1 VPLSVIIPNLNMS
14 RFLPDA
20 IRSVQRQ
27 DVPVEEII
35 VVDNQSTDDSRD
47 VIDRLRGSD
56 NRIRII
62 EVTPEGP
69 SKASNAGIAAARGDL
84 IALLHADDVWPAG
97 KLRYQMDRFA
107 RAPKVD
113 IVAGFVTFFE
123 TLDRERLEPAA
134 GSRVETE
141 FVIHAGTWVW
151 RRSVFDVVG
160 TFDETMRT
168 GGEDCDLFLRA
179 LEAQVPMTILTAPM
193 LYYRRHSGSMT
204 MAHKERLKTDFARVF
219 AKSLAR
225 RRRNGTVGE
234 LPSFESFYERAMEI
248 RLD

>member
-1 VPLSVIIPNLNMS
+1 VPLSVIIPNLNMG

-47 VIDRLRGSD
+47 VIDRLRRSD

-62 EVTPEGP
+62 DVTPEGP

-97 KLRYQMDRFA
+97 KLRHQMDRFA
-107 RAPKVD
+107 RAPNVD
-113 IVAGFVTFFE
+113 IVAGFVTYFE
-123 TLDRERLEPAA
+123 ILDRERLEPAA

-141 FVIHAGTWVW
+141 FLIHVGTCIW
-151 RRSVFDVVG
+151 RRSVFNVVG
-160 TFDETMRT
+160 GFDETLRT
-168 GGEDCDLFLRA
+168 SGEDSDLFLRV
-179 LEAQVPMTILTAPM
+179 LEAKVPMTILTAPM
-193 LYYRRHSGSMT
+193 LYYRRHPGSMT
-204 MAHKERLKTDFARVF
+204 MAHKEKLKADFARVF

-225 RRRNGTVGE
+225 RRRSGAIGE
-234 LPSFESFYERAMEI
+234 LPRFDSFYESVAE
-248 RLD
+248 LSD

>member
-1 VPLSVIIPNLNMS
+1 MTVSVIIPNLNMG

-20 IRSVQRQ
+20 IGSVQRQ
-27 DVPVEEII
+27 DAPVDEII
-35 VVDNQSTDDSRD
+35 VVDNQSTDESGDVIARFRRSDSR
-47 VIDRLRGSD
+47 
-56 NRIRII
+56 IRMI
-62 EVTPEGP
+62 EVKPEGP
-69 SKASNAGIAAARGDL
+69 SRASNAGIAEARGDL
-84 IALLHADDVWPAG
+84 IALLHADDVWPAE
-97 KLRYQMDRFA
+97 KLRLQTERLA

-123 TLDRERLEPAA
+123 TLDRERLEPASE
-134 GSRVETE
+134 SRVETE

-179 LEAQVPMTILTAPM
+179 LEARVPMTILTAPM

-219 AKSLAR
+219 AKSVGR

-234 LPSFESFYERAMEI
+234 LPRFDSFYEPVAESPS
-248 RLD
+248 